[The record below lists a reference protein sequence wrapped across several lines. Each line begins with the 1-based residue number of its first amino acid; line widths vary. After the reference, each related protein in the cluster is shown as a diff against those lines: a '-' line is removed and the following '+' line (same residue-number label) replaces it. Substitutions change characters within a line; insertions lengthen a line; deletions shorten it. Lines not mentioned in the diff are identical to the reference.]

1 MTGEGSTTFQYDAVG
16 RMKSV
21 NNGTTETNGFDG
33 DSQRVKKVESGVTVF
48 SVRSSVMK
56 QTGFE
61 VGGNGALYR
70 ANVYAGSQKLIG
82 QLSPDGQFYWRHENH
97 LGSGYKLTNSAG
109 TVVYRAEH
117 DPHGNVLLETGT
129 TTLTAHKFTSYE
141 RDNSTGL
148 DYANARMFS
157 GTRARFTKPDPAGL
171 SSADARP
178 QSLNRYS
185 YASNDPVNRV
195 DRTGLDDEDWNNLI
209 WYIAF
214 GTFLGDLS
222 YDMTTIGYIGGGD
235 VSLSFWSW
243 QDPPRPAPIVLPTP
257 NHPDIPLYIPP
268 QIPYGFP
275 SEFKA
280 AFELALQALLK
291 NDCRAIFKGGIDPA
305 ALLVDLINKGQI
317 RFADL
322 GNINAN
328 AQTTPAFGYETRTG
342 QDGNTITVNTG
353 VSGLDAI
360 TFNTNASSNFQSGY
374 LARFGVDDLTNRAI
388 TIIHELGHAANII
401 YNRSF
406 SPEPNSG
413 SNILF
418 DSAGNPIS
426 QAISLGNSSQVK
438 NACFGPQ

>member
-1 MTGEGSTTFQYDAVG
+1 
-16 RMKSV
+16 
-21 NNGTTETNGFDG
+21 
-33 DSQRVKKVESGVTVF
+33 
-48 SVRSSVMK
+48 
-56 QTGFE
+56 
-61 VGGNGALYR
+61 
-70 ANVYAGSQKLIG
+70 
-82 QLSPDGQFYWRHENH
+82 
-97 LGSGYKLTNSAG
+97 
-109 TVVYRAEH
+109 
-117 DPHGNVLLETGT
+117 
-129 TTLTAHKFTSYE
+129 
-141 RDNSTGL
+141 
-148 DYANARMFS
+148 MFS
-157 GTRARFTKPDPAGL
+157 GSRGRFTKPDPAGL
-171 SSADARP
+171 SAADARP

-195 DRTGLDDEDWNNLI
+195 DRTGLDDEEWDNLI
-209 WYIAF
+209 WYLTF
-214 GTFLGDLS
+214 GTFLGDVS

-235 VSLSFWSW
+235 VDVSWLFWSW
-243 QDPPRPAPIVLPTP
+243 QDPPRPTPIVLPTP

-291 NDCRAIFKGGIDPA
+291 DECRAIFKGGIDPA

-328 AQTTPAFGYETRTG
+328 AQTTPAYGYETRIG
-342 QDGNTITVNTG
+342 QDGNPITVNTG
-353 VSGLDAI
+353 ISGLDAI

-374 LARFGVDDLTNRAI
+374 LDRFGNQRFGLDDLTNRAI

-426 QAISLGNSSQVK
+426 QAVSLGNSSQVK
-438 NACFGPQ
+438 NACFGP